1 MLQFGFALWK
11 FIPLYLSIGY
21 PMIIFSLLP
30 ILAPV
35 FIATGIGF
43 VWARLGK
50 DYPSDFIGRLVINIG
65 TPCLIIVSMAQTE
78 VQLASIYRVAL
89 AATGVFLITGAVF
102 AAGLKLTG
110 QSLQTYLPPTV
121 LPNNGNMGLPVC
133 LFAFGEE
140 GLALALGYFLVMMLF
155 TFTAGI
161 AVVAGGGRWRDF
173 ASAVVRQPVL
183 WAMAVAVVV
192 LVNDYS
198 LPLWLANTL
207 ELLGGFAIPLMMI
220 TLGVSLARLKVNRWY
235 RSLLFSAMRLGGG
248 LLVGWL
254 LCWWLE
260 LEGVERGVVLLQ
272 SAMPVAVFTYLLA
285 LRYERDHQEV
295 AAIVIASTLLAF
307 LLMPVLLW
315 WVLLPA
321 A

>member
-1 MLQFGFALWK
+1 MLAEFVDW
-11 FIPLYLSIGY
+11 LS
-21 PMIIFSLLP
+21 MIFFSLLP

-35 FIATGIGF
+35 FIATGVGF

-50 DYPSDFIGRLVINIG
+50 EYPSDFIGRLVINIG
-65 TPCLIIVSMAQTE
+65 TPCLIIVSMAQTD

-89 AATGVFLITGAVF
+89 AAAGVFVVTGVGFAVL
-102 AAGLKLTG
+102 LKAFG
-110 QSLQTYLPPTV
+110 QSIHTYLPPTV

-173 ASAVVRQPVL
+173 ALSVVRQPVL
-183 WAMAVAVVV
+183 WAMAIAVAV
-192 LVNDYS
+192 LICNWQ
-198 LPLWLANTL
+198 LPLWLSNTL

-220 TLGVSLARLKVNRWY
+220 TLGVSLAQLKVRRWH
-235 RSLLFSAMRLGGG
+235 RSIVFSMMRLAGG
-248 LLVGWL
+248 LLAGWL
-254 LCWWLE
+254 LCWALD
-260 LEGVERGVVLLQ
+260 LKGVERGVVLLQ

-295 AAIVIASTLLAF
+295 AAIVIASTIMAF
-307 LLMPVLLW
+307 IGMPVLLW
-315 WVLLPA
+315 WVLPPA
-321 A
+321 